1 LSYVTQ
7 TATKAGSTIALQVD
21 GQGNIAYDAIAK
33 RGHSSNQIVQSQFK
47 DLVPLAERAD
57 VGEISL
63 SRPSQEEVNATAERT
78 AAALGKISKCKN
90 WPWKSNEWVLHT
102 YKTLSLPLL

>member
-1 LSYVTQ
+1 
-7 TATKAGSTIALQVD
+7 VD

-47 DLVPLAERAD
+47 DLVPLSERTD

-78 AAALGKISKCKN
+78 AAALEKISKCKHCGVQIYG
-90 WPWKSNEWVLHT
+90 SYVGIVLHLSHT
-102 YKTLSLPLL
+102 AMLTLLSCSLSL